1 MYTKYLLEIIS
12 LDRLDDFVNTIKK
25 HINISDIVC
34 LEGELGAGKTTFV
47 KAFLKSYGF
56 ENVSSPTFSI
66 INEYQLKD
74 FTVLHCDFYRIDDAK
89 PFLDYIKEKQ
99 KEAIVFIEWPKDI
112 DCTKKLTITNIG
124 KEKRLFKL
132 CF

>member
-1 MYTKYLLEIIS
+1 MYTRYLLEIVPF
-12 LDRLDDFVNTIKK
+12 DKLDDFANTVKK
-25 HINISDIVC
+25 YINISDIVC

-74 FTVLHCDFYRIDDAK
+74 FTVLHCDFYRIDDPK

-99 KEAIVFIEWPKDI
+99 KEAISFVEWPKDV
-112 DCTKKLTITNIG
+112 DCTKKLTIITIDEN
-124 KEKRLFKL
+124 KRLFKL